1 MRTLIACFVLG
12 LVASVASAAEP
23 QGNID
28 QGTLAKM
35 GLASMQVVSDFD
47 GQAIRGKGYRGG
59 GKGGYN
65 GRTQTFSLYQKAYVE
80 SYGQEGKSEVK
91 LEGPC
96 DCAVPEWS
104 ANGALI
110 VKYSESGF
118 PNGDLSSQSTNG
130 RFGGTSL
137 TIVAAGSIV
146 RF

>member
-1 MRTLIACFVLG
+1 MRTLIACVVLG
-12 LVASVASAAEP
+12 LLASVANAAEP

-28 QGTLAKM
+28 QATLAKM

-65 GRTQTFSLYQKAYVE
+65 GRSSNFSLYQKAYVE

-110 VKYSESGF
+110 VKYSE
-118 PNGDLSSQSTNG
+118 NGVPVNGASSNG
-130 RFGGTSL
+130 GNHFFGGTSL